1 MKEDLFGK
9 CPYLTVQKLLSGK
22 WSIYILLMLSD
33 SPLRFNEL
41 QRRMPEEMTHTSLS
55 RQLKMLEQSDL
66 VERIDYRQIPP
77 KVEYKLSDIGRQFT
91 PVLDAMGEWGKKYI
105 EHKKICKE

>member
-22 WSIYILLMLSD
+22 WSIYILLLLSEN
-33 SPLRFNEL
+33 PLRFNEM

-55 RQLKMLEQSDL
+55 RQLKMLEQSGL
-66 VERIDYRQIPP
+66 VERIDYQQIPP
-77 KVEYKLSDIGRQFT
+77 KVEYILSPIGRQFT
-91 PVLDAMGEWGKKYI
+91 PVLDTMCEWGKKYI
-105 EHKKICKE
+105 EYKKQL